1 MIPFRLPVPSGYD
14 CEPVWNGTRFVIGD
28 TSVPVL
34 EYSENFEG
42 WSDDLTQLHEE
53 AAGEH
58 HPIDVASR
66 RHAIAQIAD
75 KVGSGEKVIMDIGCS
90 SGFLLK
96 DLAVAFPNCSLIGA
110 DVVKDPLL
118 KLAPQLTDIPLIRF
132 DLLQCPL
139 PPQSV
144 DVIVMLN
151 VFEHIGDDV
160 LAMRQA
166 YDLLKPGG
174 TLVVEVPAGPRLFG
188 PYDVELNHFRR
199 YTSAELAGKLKGVGF
214 DVVEKSHLGFL
225 LFPMFALVKLK
236 DKYFP
241 GRSGKAVVR
250 QHASATRNNLLMT
263 MMMAIEVRLLGRFSL
278 PFGIRVLMT
287 ANKPAPNVYHFE

>member
-1 MIPFRLPVPSGYD
+1 MIPFKLPVPRGYEF
-14 CEPVWNGTRFVIGD
+14 EPAWNGSSFIVGD
-28 TSVPVL
+28 KSMPIL

-66 RHAIAQIAD
+66 RHAIREISEQLGD
-75 KVGSGEKVIMDIGCS
+75 GSKVIMDIGCS

-96 DLAVAFPNCSLIGA
+96 EMAVAFPASSLIGA
-110 DVVKDPLL
+110 DVVKEPLV
-118 KLAPQLTDIPLIRF
+118 KLAEQLKDIPLIRF

-139 PPQSV
+139 PANSV

-166 YDLLKPGG
+166 FDLLKPGG

-199 YTSAELAGKLKGVGF
+199 YTSSELSRKLAGAGF
-214 DVVEKSHLGFL
+214 KVVKKSHLGFV

-236 DKYFP
+236 DKYFSK
-241 GRSGKAVVR
+241 RRDNTVVR
-250 QHASATRNNLLMT
+250 QQASATKNNLIMKILMD
-263 MMMAIEVRLLGRFSL
+263 IEVKLLGRFSL

-287 ANKPAPNVYHFE
+287 ANKPTSDA

>member
-1 MIPFRLPVPSGYD
+1 MIPFKLPVPRGYES
-14 CEPVWNGTRFVIGD
+14 EPIWDGRQFVIGD
-28 TSVPVL
+28 KFLPIL

-53 AAGEH
+53 AAGEN

-66 RHAIAQIAD
+66 QHAVAEVAFS
-75 KVGSGEKVIMDIGCS
+75 VGDGKKIIMDIGCS

-96 DLAVAFPNCSLIGA
+96 DLTRALPNSSLIGA
-110 DVVKDPLL
+110 DVVKDPLIKLSEQL
-118 KLAPQLTDIPLIRF
+118 KDIPLIRF

-139 PPQSV
+139 PPNSV

-151 VFEHIGDDV
+151 VFEHIGNDV
-160 LAMRQA
+160 LAMQQA
-166 YDLLKPGG
+166 FDLLKPGG
-174 TLVVEVPAGPRLFG
+174 TLVVEVPAGPKLFG

-199 YTSAELAGKLKGVGF
+199 YTSAELDGKLRDVGF
-214 DVVEKSHLGFL
+214 NVVKKSHLGFL

-236 DKYFP
+236 DRYLS
-241 GRSGKAVVR
+241 RQRDNTVVR
-250 QHASATRNNLLMT
+250 QHASATKNNVLMKIL
-263 MMMAIEVRLLGRFSL
+263 MNIEVGLLGRFSL

-287 ANKPAPNVYHFE
+287 AKKPLTDG

>member
-1 MIPFRLPVPSGYD
+1 MIPFKLPSPQGYTE
-14 CEPVWNGTRFVIGD
+14 EPVWNGREFVIGD
-28 TSVPVL
+28 KTLPIL

-66 RHAIAQIAD
+66 TRAIKEIE
-75 KVGSGEKVIMDIGCS
+75 KYKGSGDRVVMDIGCS
-90 SGFLLK
+90 SGFLLR
-96 DLAVAFPNCSLIGA
+96 DMSSALPDCSLIGA
-110 DVVKDPLL
+110 DVVKAPLI
-118 KLAPQLTDIPLIRF
+118 KLARDLPNIPLVRF

-139 PPQSV
+139 PPESV

-160 LAMRQA
+160 LAMKRA

-174 TLVVEVPAGPRLFG
+174 LLVVEVPAGPRLFG
-188 PYDVELNHFRR
+188 PYDVELHHFRR
-199 YTSAELAGKLKGVGF
+199 YTRRELHQKLSNAGF
-214 DVVEKSHLGFL
+214 RIASESHLGFL

-236 DKYFP
+236 DKYF
-241 GRSGKAVVR
+241 GAKSAKNTVTR
-250 QHASATRNNLLMT
+250 QAASTRNSVLMELLMK
-263 MMMAIEVRLLGRFSL
+263 IEVNFLSGISL
-278 PFGIRVLMT
+278 PFGIRVTMT
-287 ANKPAPNVYHFE
+287 AIK